1 MSNRMFLTLIGI
13 GLAISL
19 FFALK
24 LIGIMLN

>member
-13 GLAISL
+13 GLAIAL

>member
-1 MSNRMFLTLIGI
+1 MSNRQFLFLIGI

>member
-1 MSNRMFLTLIGI
+1 MTNRQFLTLIGI

-19 FFALK
+19 FFAPK